1 MKFLII
7 ILALPICI
15 FSNPNIKNDDSQK
28 VSSINVLSSNSQ
40 IIYLL
45 FSVKKTNS
53 GSEKITLDE
62 KIVTKGKLKLN
73 SNYDENQGEIGDFIV
88 SLTNESGKELIKQI
102 VENPLNPTREVYSEN
117 EISRIKLSLQNADF
131 SIRYAHSPEIVMVK
145 IEKITKSGNQLL
157 FIQKL

>member
-7 ILALPICI
+7 ILTLPIYLFCNV
-15 FSNPNIKNDDSQK
+15 STEHDDLK
-28 VSSINVLSSNSQ
+28 KPSSIHVLSKNSQ

-73 SNYDENQGEIGDFIV
+73 SNYDENQGDIGDFIV
-88 SLTNESGKELIKQI
+88 SLTNERGKEFIKQI

-131 SIRYAHSPEIVMVK
+131 SIRYSHSPEIVMVK
-145 IEKITKSGNQLL
+145 IEKITTSGNQLL